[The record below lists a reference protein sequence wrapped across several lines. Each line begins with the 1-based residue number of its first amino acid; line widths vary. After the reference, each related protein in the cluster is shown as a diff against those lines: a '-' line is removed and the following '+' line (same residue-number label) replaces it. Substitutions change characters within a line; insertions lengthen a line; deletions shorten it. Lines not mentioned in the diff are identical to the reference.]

1 MLIYAYKYIFISLM
15 KSLEERQK
23 ELKKFEDSLK
33 VKIEEKK
40 LDELEKLEQELIA
53 EADKQGEEL
62 GKLEFDMPTENYE
75 TVATAVRK
83 FLNKQSVQWQY
94 TLGMVAMYDFWD
106 PKAQHKTIPYP
117 HLDSILRNLGNLQF
131 TGYEEWAAVVA
142 VNKFF
147 EPLQK
152 AYMDATQETYDIA
165 SRHDAVIRAIEKV
178 QMDTPIGNGEDTKA

>member
-1 MLIYAYKYIFISLM
+1 MSKFTEEAKKKELEKFENSLKKM
-15 KSLEERQK
+15 SLE
-23 ELKKFEDSLK
+23 
-33 VKIEEKK
+33 
-40 LDELEKLEQELIA
+40 ELEKLEEEIIA

-75 TVATAVRK
+75 AVAEAVRK

-94 TLGMVAMYDFWD
+94 TLGLVAMYDFWD
-106 PKAQHKTIPYP
+106 PKKRQEKIPYP
-117 HLDSILRNLGNLQF
+117 YLDSILRTLGGLQY

-152 AYMDATQETYDIA
+152 AYMEATQETFDIA
-165 SRHDAVIRAIEKV
+165 TKHDAVMRALELNSPV
-178 QMDTPIGNGEDTKA
+178 KAKATEE